1 MILLHQLPTFLGAV
15 LLIASVPGPAVALLI
30 RRCLLAPAREGSTH
44 GAAGGFR
51 AGMPIVLGLE
61 TGIYFWIIAAGAGV
75 AALVAASHVA
85 FTVLRVVGALVLGLL
100 GIQALRAARRG
111 RYDADLPPTDQ
122 LPAARLLPRGR
133 RGGYALGLVTNLAN
147 PKPAVFAFAF
157 YPQFIPHGYPVL
169 PTAAILGLL
178 QITVE
183 TALYLGF
190 AALIGRA
197 RHWLRRSRVRRML
210 DMVCGTV
217 LIGLGLRVAAESQ

>member
-1 MILLHQLPTFLGAV
+1 MALLHQLPTFLGAV
-15 LLIASVPGPAVALLI
+15 LLIASIPGPAVALLI
-30 RRCLLAPAREGSTH
+30 RRCAM
-44 GAAGGFR
+44 GGFR
-51 AGMPIVLGLE
+51 AGVPIVLGLE
-61 TGIYFWIIAAGAGV
+61 TGIYLWIIAAGAGV

-85 FTVLRVVGALVLGLL
+85 YTVLRVAGAIVLAVL

-111 RYDADLPPTDQ
+111 EYDQ
-122 LPAARLLPRGR
+122 LPAARLVPRGR
-133 RGGYALGLVTNLAN
+133 GGGYAMGVITNLAN
-147 PKPAVFAFAF
+147 PKAAVFAFAF

-197 RHWLRRSRVRRML
+197 RQWFNRARVRRLL
-210 DMVCGTV
+210 DTLCGMV
-217 LIGLGLRVAAESQ
+217 LIGLGIRVAAESQ